1 MKKTVL
7 YIGIALLATLF
18 QFAKDIYPTTKLI
31 LKNRLC
37 TYDFQD
43 IKENMQKADLLAY
56 TDEEE
61 LESFFVQIKN
71 SYCQKNQ

>member
-1 MKKTVL
+1 LKKTVL